1 MSIKPTAWM
10 QELPKEEGVE
20 RTVRTTTVKEVA
32 DGWENPVPL
41 YTANDLRAAVLAER
55 EACAKVCDDI
65 SWSNEG
71 KWFAVDS
78 GKLMKY
84 VKEEQKP
91 VRILELKIDS
101 DCMDEIVKADL
112 AGVRDSLSLD
122 LERRKQGKYSNG
134 IFHHDKKKDIA
145 EVRKHINAFNL
156 ILKYYNVPE

>member
-1 MSIKPTAWM
+1 MA
-10 QELPKEEGVE
+10 KEQNMT
-20 RTVRTTTVKEVA
+20 R
-32 DGWENPVPL
+32 
-41 YTANDLRAAVLAER
+41 
-55 EACAKVCDDI
+55 DDMM
-65 SWSNEG
+65 

-112 AGVRDSLSLD
+112 AGVRDSLRLD

-145 EVRKHINAFNL
+145 EVKKHINAFNL